1 MEAPRGRAADG
12 QSGEGIFAVLDGE
25 IGDALR
31 FVERVRNMIVHPGAY
46 IREPVRPGTSNNE
59 NMSRTYEL
67 IDGIIVLVFDHL
79 GAQMQTRH
87 ELALS
92 QVRRRRHAA
101 PGTPSPPSEM
111 GAHAVISPP
120 GQAGPY
126 TECPTEEMTSHALR
140 PG

>member
-1 MEAPRGRAADG
+1 M
-12 QSGEGIFAVLDGE
+12 L
-25 IGDALR
+25 
-31 FVERVRNMIVHPGAY
+31 
-46 IREPVRPGTSNNE
+46 
-59 NMSRTYEL
+59 SRTYEL

-120 GQAGPY
+120 DQAGPY
-126 TECPTEEMTSHALR
+126 HRNTDRGDDLYRLR
-140 PG
+140 AG